1 MDKYVITGGN
11 ILKGTVTA
19 SGAKN
24 AALKALVAACLTD
37 EEVIIKN
44 VPEIADVYVML
55 EIMKELGAKVNF
67 SDNIVYIRMQ
77 DFTTHQISL
86 EKAAQARTSSMF
98 IAPLLARYKEAVV
111 PNPGGCR
118 LGARPIDRTI
128 EGITHMNAEINY
140 DSDDGYFHA
149 KTSGLKGID
158 YTFTKNTHTGTET
171 LILAAALASGMT
183 TLHNAAEEPEIDD
196 LISLLNA
203 MGGNVKRTNR
213 REITIIGVEKLHGTT
228 YTISPDRNEVITFAI
243 MAYVT
248 KGDVFV
254 RDAQKVD
261 LQAFYEKLDQA
272 GASYEKKDDGVR
284 FYYKNPLK
292 AVSVETAIYPGFM
305 TDWQAPWA
313 VLMTQAVGESV
324 VHETVFENKLSYIN
338 DLKKMGASVHLFNPD
353 VLDPEKV
360 YNFNLEDNDPSFF
373 HAVKITGPQKL
384 HNAVVTM
391 ADIRAGA
398 AVVLAALCATGE
410 SYILDVQKLDR
421 GYEHFEERIQ
431 ALGAQIKRIRGEEVL
446 S

>member
-1 MDKYVITGGN
+1 MDKYIITGGN
-11 ILKGTVTA
+11 VLKGEVRA

-55 EIMKELGAKVNF
+55 EIMKELGAKVSF
-67 SDNIVYIRMQ
+67 TDHTVRVQMQ
-77 DFTTHQISL
+77 DFVTHKLSL

-98 IAPLLARYKEAVV
+98 IAPLLARYKEAIV

-128 EGITHMNAEINY
+128 EGIVHMNAHIHY

-149 KTSGLKGID
+149 KTVGLQGID

-171 LILAAALASGMT
+171 LILAAALAEGT
-183 TLHNAAEEPEIDD
+183 TVLHNAAEEPEIDD
-196 LISLLNA
+196 LIGLINA
-203 MGGNVKRTNR
+203 MGGNVERTNA
-213 REITIIGVEKLHGTT
+213 REITIVGAKKLHGAS
-228 YTISPDRNEVITFAI
+228 YTISPDRNEVVTFAI

-272 GASYEKKDDGVR
+272 GASYEKKEDGVR
-284 FYYKNPLK
+284 FYYEKPLQ

-313 VLMTQAVGESV
+313 VLMTQAIGESI

-338 DLKKMGASVHLFNPD
+338 DLKKMGAAVTLFNPE
-353 VLDPEKV
+353 VADPEKV

-373 HAVKITGPQKL
+373 HAVKIVGPKPL
-384 HNAVVTM
+384 HNAVVMM

-398 AVVLAALCATGE
+398 AVVLAALCASGE

-431 ALGAQIKRIRGEEVL
+431 ALGASIKRVRGEEVL
-446 S
+446 

>member
-11 ILKGTVTA
+11 ILKGEVKA

-37 EEVIIKN
+37 EEVVIEN

-55 EIMKELGAKVNF
+55 EIMKELGAKVEFFHNTVRVQMENF
-67 SDNIVYIRMQ
+67 A
-77 DFTTHQISL
+77 THKLSL

-98 IAPLLARYKEAVV
+98 IAPLLARYKEAIV

-128 EGITHMNAEINY
+128 EGIAHMDAEINY
-140 DSDDGYFHA
+140 DSEDGYFHA
-149 KTSGLKGID
+149 KTNGLKGID

-171 LILAAALASGMT
+171 LILAAVLASGKT
-183 TLHNAAEEPEIDD
+183 VLHNAAEEPEIDD
-196 LISLLNA
+196 LINLINA
-203 MGGNVKRTNR
+203 MGGDVKRSAK
-213 REITIIGVEKLHGTT
+213 REITIIGAEKLHGTT

-248 KGDVFV
+248 KGDIFV
-254 RDAQKVD
+254 KDAQKVD
-261 LQAFYEKLDQA
+261 LEAFYEKLDEA
-272 GASYEKKDDGVR
+272 GALYEKKDDGVR
-284 FYYKNPLK
+284 FYYRDPLK

-313 VLMTQAVGESV
+313 VLMTQAAGESV
-324 VHETVFENKLSYIN
+324 IHETVFENKLSYIK
-338 DLKKMGASVHLFNPD
+338 DLKKMGASATLFNPE
-353 VLDPEKV
+353 VSDPEKV
-360 YNFNLEDNDPSFF
+360 YNFNLEDNDPSYF
-373 HAVKITGPQKL
+373 HAVKITGPKQL

-398 AVVLAALCATGE
+398 AVVLAALSATGE

-421 GYEHFEERIQ
+421 GYEHFEARIQ
-431 ALGAQIKRIRGEEVL
+431 ALGADIKRIRGEEAV
-446 S
+446 